1 MKDSAKRGLDAP
13 ESELKMDS
21 SFYTIKNALS
31 TIEVERDKA
40 WRVIFYFLDSR
51 SLYISK
57 GAVSRLNSQR

>member
-1 MKDSAKRGLDAP
+1 MKDSAERGLDAP
-13 ESELKMDS
+13 ESELKKDS

-40 WRVIFYFLDSR
+40 WIVIFSFLDSR